1 MGLVAPTVNLGLV
14 STDTAVLNAFT
25 NVADATLGP
34 ATVPNATNAE
44 LANAQNLYSLLTG
57 RVSGFNSNAILGA
70 DGQYHFN
77 GSRHF
82 EIEENTNGVFVQD
95 SWRAKSNLTLTYG
108 IRWQP
113 QTGAKMNSQNF
124 ALLTDPNMVFD
135 VSGPGNLFSPG
146 TLTGQVPQVRVND
159 LGEKAF
165 KDDLNNFAPS
175 VGLVWSPN
183 FSSGFGKKLFGG
195 DGTSVFRGGFSRAFV
210 REGTL
215 IVENSVGQ
223 NPGGSLSL
231 QRSINFNNLTV
242 GTLFRTPG
250 NPNLGPEAFPA
261 EPVSPRAVTAAD
273 AALGFTPDFH
283 SGYVDS
289 WSVGYQRQI
298 GRDTVVE
305 FRYVGN
311 RGKDLQVQYNINEV
325 NAIENGFGAEFALAQ
340 QNLLTNITAGRGV
353 TFAHFPGQGTS
364 PLPILVSFLQ
374 AGNPNPNL
382 GASYGANF
390 SNTTFTNF
398 LAASNPNVLGFAA
411 NLANTATTRN
421 RGIAAGRPVNF
432 FHNCPTTLG
441 FCFQFDNTEKSW
453 FDAGVIEVRRRMS
466 AGLRFQASYQYGKS
480 FTNAYA
486 SSNTT
491 FFGLGAGDQSNAA
504 NNALRNRDLDKSFS
518 QIDLRHAFKFDATW
532 DLPFGHSRKYLS
544 SSHWLADFVLGG
556 WTLSPTLRWQSG
568 SPILMENVQLV
579 GMDAKELQDAIGV
592 YFNTT
597 VTQPNGAT
605 SLANVTYLPTDIID
619 NTIRAFTTTGNT
631 VSGYNAGQAP
641 TGRFIAPAGFGNC
654 QQRTTGQCGYR
665 KLVIFG
671 PNFFKID
678 SAIGKRFKINERANV
693 EFRMTM
699 FDVLNHTNWRL
710 GGWTGNVNNITAFT
724 GTFGQMLNGWA
735 YQDPNGSNDPG
746 GRITD
751 FMVRINF

>member
-1 MGLVAPTVNLGLV
+1 L
-14 STDTAVLNAFT
+14 
-25 NVADATLGP
+25 
-34 ATVPNATNAE
+34 
-44 LANAQNLYSLLTG
+44 
-57 RVSGFNSNAILGA
+57 
-70 DGQYHFN
+70 
-77 GSRHF
+77 
-82 EIEENTNGVFVQD
+82 
-95 SWRAKSNLTLTYG
+95 
-108 IRWQP
+108 
-113 QTGAKMNSQNF
+113 
-124 ALLTDPNMVFD
+124 
-135 VSGPGNLFSPG
+135 
-146 TLTGQVPQVRVND
+146 
-159 LGEKAF
+159 
-165 KDDLNNFAPS
+165 
-175 VGLVWSPN
+175 
-183 FSSGFGKKLFGG
+183 GKKMFGG

-242 GTLFRTPG
+242 GTFFRNPG
-250 NPNLGPEAFPA
+250 NPNIVPPAFSEDPIN
-261 EPVSPRAVTAAD
+261 PRTVTSAD
-273 AALGFTPDFH
+273 AALGFAPDFH

-289 WSVGYQRQI
+289 WSVGYQRQL
-298 GRDTVVE
+298 GRDTVIE

-340 QNLLTNITAGRGV
+340 QNLLANIAAGRGV
-353 TFAHFPGQGTS
+353 NFRYAGPNTGTS
-364 PLPILVSFLQ
+364 PLPILVSYLQ
-374 AGNPNPNL
+374 PGNPNATLTSSYTNAAF
-382 GASYGANF
+382 AS
-390 SNTTFTNF
+390 TTFTNF

-421 RGIAAGRPVNF
+421 QGAAAGRPSNF

-453 FDAGVIEVRRRMS
+453 FDAGVIELRRRMS

-486 SSNTT
+486 SANTT

-504 NNALRNRDLDKSFS
+504 NNALRNRGLDKSFS

-532 DLPFGHSRKYLS
+532 DLPFGHGRKYLAS
-544 SSHWLADFVLGG
+544 SNWLADFVLGG
-556 WTLSPTLRWQSG
+556 WTLSPTVRWQSG

-579 GMDAKELQDAIGV
+579 GMTVEELQDAIKP

-605 SLANVTYLPTDIID
+605 SVANVTYLPSDIID

-631 VSGYNAGQAP
+631 ASGYAAGQAP

-654 QQRTTGQCGYR
+654 QARTTGACGFR

-671 PNFFKID
+671 PQFFKID

-724 GTFGQMLNGWA
+724 GQFGQMLNGWA

-751 FMVRINF
+751 FMIRINF